1 MKLLIANRGE
11 IATRIVKSC
20 NKLDIIPC
28 GVYSEGDKN
37 SVYIKSLKEALNIGG
52 FTATDSYLK
61 MDKIV
66 NAAKK
71 LGCIMIHPGYGF
83 LAENLEFSELC
94 KKEGLIFVGPSPEVL
109 KVSGDKL
116 RAKHTASRV
125 APVLEGKE
133 VSTEDQALKVAYDIG
148 YPVILK
154 AARGGGGRGLR
165 IAKSPDDI
173 SRVIDISR
181 NESMISF
188 GSDRLFI
195 EKYIEQPRHIEVQI
209 LGDNSTIIQLGE
221 RECSVQ
227 RRHQKL
233 IEETPSPA
241 LTHEMRK
248 RITDTAI
255 AIMKE
260 MKYDSA
266 GTVEFLFKNEHFY
279 FMEVN
284 SRIQVEHPVTEEVTG
299 IDLVEQ
305 QINIASG
312 TGLTIKQK
320 DVKPRGHAIECRIN
334 AEHPLSFI
342 PFAGTIKSFSPPFNT
357 KHVRIDTALSTDST
371 IPPFYDSLIAKLI
384 CFGDSRYDAIERMK
398 QSLSMFRISG
408 IPTTIPFH
416 LSALN
421 DTRFIEGIYD
431 TSFVDKLRPYSV
443 VDGEVASAI
452 LCQLPRKIKFLI
464 NEESSNENVWMKSR
478 FSESNFDHYFSN
490 SRWGYNI

>member
-28 GVYSEGDKN
+28 GVYSEADKN
-37 SVYIKSLKEALNIGG
+37 SVYIKSLKETLNIGG
-52 FTATDSYLK
+52 FSATDSYLR

-71 LGCIMIHPGYGF
+71 LGCSMIHPGYGF
-83 LAENLEFSELC
+83 LAENLQFSELC
-94 KKEGLIFVGPSPEVL
+94 KKEGLVFVGPSAEVL
-109 KVSGDKL
+109 KISGDKL
-116 RAKHTASRV
+116 RAKDLASRV

-133 VSTEDQALKVAYDIG
+133 VSKEDEALKVAGEIG

-165 IAKSPDDI
+165 IAKSADDI
-173 SRVIDISR
+173 SKFINASR
-181 NESMISF
+181 SESMISF

-195 EKYIEQPRHIEVQI
+195 EKYLQHPKHIEVQI

-233 IEETPSPA
+233 IEETPSQI
-241 LTHEMRK
+241 LTEDMRK

-260 MKYDSA
+260 MNYDSA

-299 IDLVEQ
+299 VDLVEQ
-305 QINIASG
+305 QINVASG
-312 TGLTIKQK
+312 AGLTIKQE

-342 PFAGTIKSFSPPFNT
+342 PFAGTIKSFIPPVESEN
-357 KHVRIDTALSTDST
+357 VRIDTALSAGST
-371 IPPFYDSLIAKLI
+371 VPPFYDSLIAKLI
-384 CFGDSRYDAIERMK
+384 CFADTRFDAIERMK
-398 QSLSMFRISG
+398 QYLSMFRISG

-421 DTRFIEGIYD
+421 DTRFIEGSYD
-431 TSFVDKLRPYSV
+431 TSFVDDLKPYSAI
-443 VDGEVASAI
+443 DGEVASAI

-464 NEESSNENVWMKSR
+464 NEGSLNENAWMKSR
-478 FSESNFDHYFSN
+478 FNDSNFDRYFSI
-490 SRWGYNI
+490 SRWDL

>member
-37 SVYIKSLKEALNIGG
+37 SVYIKSLKETLNIGG
-52 FTATDSYLK
+52 FSATDSYLR

-71 LGCIMIHPGYGF
+71 LGCSMIHPGYGF
-83 LAENLEFSELC
+83 LAENLQFCELC
-94 KKEGLIFVGPSPEVL
+94 KKEGLVFVGPSAEVL
-109 KVSGDKL
+109 KISGDKL
-116 RAKHTASRV
+116 RAKDLASRV

-133 VSTEDQALKVAYDIG
+133 VSKEDEALKVAGEIG

-165 IAKSPDDI
+165 IAKSADDI
-173 SRVIDISR
+173 SKFINASR

-195 EKYIEQPRHIEVQI
+195 EKYLQHPKHIEVQI

-233 IEETPSPA
+233 IEETPSQI
-241 LTHEMRK
+241 LTEEMRK

-260 MKYDSA
+260 MNYDSA

-299 IDLVEQ
+299 VDLVEQ
-305 QINIASG
+305 QINVASG
-312 TGLTIKQK
+312 AGLTIKQE

-342 PFAGTIKSFSPPFNT
+342 PFAGTIKSFIPPVESEN
-357 KHVRIDTALSTDST
+357 VRIDTALSAGST
-371 IPPFYDSLIAKLI
+371 VPPFYDSLIAKLI
-384 CFGDSRYDAIERMK
+384 CFADTRFDAIERMK

-421 DTRFIEGIYD
+421 DTRFIEGSYD
-431 TSFVDKLRPYSV
+431 TSFVDDLKPYSAI
-443 VDGEVASAI
+443 DGEVASAI

-464 NEESSNENVWMKSR
+464 NEENLNENAWMKSR
-478 FSESNFDHYFSN
+478 FNDSNFDRYFSI
-490 SRWGYNI
+490 SRWDL

>member
-28 GVYSEGDKN
+28 GVYSEADKN
-37 SVYIKSLKEALNIGG
+37 SVYIKSLKETLNIGG
-52 FTATDSYLK
+52 FSATDSYLR

-71 LGCIMIHPGYGF
+71 LGCSMIHPGYGF
-83 LAENLEFSELC
+83 LAENLQFCELC
-94 KKEGLIFVGPSPEVL
+94 KKEGLVFVGPSAEVL
-109 KVSGDKL
+109 KISGDKL
-116 RAKHTASRV
+116 RAKDLASRV

-133 VSTEDQALKVAYDIG
+133 VSKEDEALKVAGEIG

-165 IAKSPDDI
+165 IAKSADDI
-173 SRVIDISR
+173 SKFINASR

-195 EKYIEQPRHIEVQI
+195 EKYLQHPKHIEVQI

-233 IEETPSPA
+233 IEETPSQI
-241 LTHEMRK
+241 LTEEMRK

-260 MKYDSA
+260 MNYDSA

-299 IDLVEQ
+299 VDLVEQ
-305 QINIASG
+305 QINVASG
-312 TGLTIKQK
+312 AGLTIKQE

-342 PFAGTIKSFSPPFNT
+342 PFAGTIKSFIPPVESEN
-357 KHVRIDTALSTDST
+357 VRIDTALWAGSTV
-371 IPPFYDSLIAKLI
+371 PPFYDSLIAKLI
-384 CFGDSRYDAIERMK
+384 CFADTRFDAIERMK

-421 DTRFIEGIYD
+421 DTRFIEGSYD
-431 TSFVDKLRPYSV
+431 TSFVDDLKPYSAI
-443 VDGEVASAI
+443 DGEVASAI

-464 NEESSNENVWMKSR
+464 NEENLNENAWMKSR
-478 FSESNFDHYFSN
+478 FNDSNFDRYFSI
-490 SRWGYNI
+490 SRWDL

>member
-28 GVYSEGDKN
+28 GVYSEADKN
-37 SVYIKSLKEALNIGG
+37 SVYIKSLKETLNIGG
-52 FTATDSYLK
+52 FSATDSYLR

-71 LGCIMIHPGYGF
+71 LGCSMIHPGYGF
-83 LAENLEFSELC
+83 LAENLQFSELC
-94 KKEGLIFVGPSPEVL
+94 KKEGLVFVGPSAEVL
-109 KVSGDKL
+109 KISGDKL
-116 RAKHTASRV
+116 RAKDLASRV
-125 APVLEGKE
+125 APVLQGKE
-133 VSTEDQALKVAYDIG
+133 VSKEDEALKVAGEIG

-165 IAKSPDDI
+165 VAKSADDI
-173 SRVIDISR
+173 SKFIDVSR

-195 EKYIEQPRHIEVQI
+195 EKYLQHPKHIEVQI

-233 IEETPSPA
+233 IEETPSQI
-241 LTHEMRK
+241 LTKEMRK

-260 MKYDSA
+260 MNYDSA

-299 IDLVEQ
+299 VDLVEQ
-305 QINIASG
+305 QINVASG
-312 TGLTIKQK
+312 AGLTIKQE

-342 PFAGTIKSFSPPFNT
+342 PYAGTIKSFIPPVESEN
-357 KHVRIDTALSTDST
+357 VRIDTALSVGST
-371 IPPFYDSLIAKLI
+371 VPPFYDSLIAKLI
-384 CFGDSRYDAIERMK
+384 CFADTRFDAIERMK

-421 DTRFIEGIYD
+421 DTRFIEGSYD
-431 TSFVDKLRPYSV
+431 TSFVDDLKPYSAI
-443 VDGEVASAI
+443 DGEVASAI

-464 NEESSNENVWMKSR
+464 NEGSLNENAWMKSR
-478 FSESNFDHYFSN
+478 FNDSNFDRYFSI
-490 SRWGYNI
+490 SRWDL

>member
-28 GVYSEGDKN
+28 GVYSEADKN
-37 SVYIKSLKEALNIGG
+37 SVYIKSLKETLNIGG
-52 FTATDSYLK
+52 FSATDSYLR

-71 LGCIMIHPGYGF
+71 LGCSMIHPGYGF
-83 LAENLEFSELC
+83 LAENLQFCELC
-94 KKEGLIFVGPSPEVL
+94 KKEGLVFVGPSAEVL
-109 KVSGDKL
+109 KISGDKL
-116 RAKHTASRV
+116 RAKDLASRV

-133 VSTEDQALKVAYDIG
+133 VSKEDEALKVAGEIG

-165 IAKSPDDI
+165 IAKSADDI
-173 SRVIDISR
+173 SKFINASR

-195 EKYIEQPRHIEVQI
+195 EKYLQHPKHIEVQI

-233 IEETPSPA
+233 IEETPSQI
-241 LTHEMRK
+241 LTEEMRK

-260 MKYDSA
+260 MNYDSA

-299 IDLVEQ
+299 VDLVEQ
-305 QINIASG
+305 QINVASG
-312 TGLTIKQK
+312 AGLTINQE

-342 PFAGTIKSFSPPFNT
+342 PFAGTIKSFIPPVESEN
-357 KHVRIDTALSTDST
+357 VRIDTALSAGST
-371 IPPFYDSLIAKLI
+371 VPPFYDSLIAKLI
-384 CFGDSRYDAIERMK
+384 CFADTRFDAIERMK

-421 DTRFIEGIYD
+421 DTRFIEGSYD
-431 TSFVDKLRPYSV
+431 TSFVDDLKPYSAI
-443 VDGEVASAI
+443 DGEVASAI

-464 NEESSNENVWMKSR
+464 NEENLNENAWMKSR
-478 FSESNFDHYFSN
+478 FNDSNFDRYFSI
-490 SRWGYNI
+490 SRWDL

>member
-28 GVYSEGDKN
+28 GVYSEADKN
-37 SVYIKSLKEALNIGG
+37 SVYIKSLKETLNIGG
-52 FTATDSYLK
+52 FSAIDSYLR

-71 LGCIMIHPGYGF
+71 LGCSMIHPGYGF
-83 LAENLEFSELC
+83 LAENLQFCELC
-94 KKEGLIFVGPSPEVL
+94 KKEGLVFVGPSAEVL
-109 KVSGDKL
+109 KISGDKL
-116 RAKHTASRV
+116 RAKDLASRV

-133 VSTEDQALKVAYDIG
+133 VSKEDEALKVAGEIG

-165 IAKSPDDI
+165 IAKSADDI
-173 SRVIDISR
+173 SKFINASR

-195 EKYIEQPRHIEVQI
+195 EKYLQHPKHIEVQI

-233 IEETPSPA
+233 IEETPSQI
-241 LTHEMRK
+241 LTEEMRK

-260 MKYDSA
+260 MNYDSA

-299 IDLVEQ
+299 VDLVEQ
-305 QINIASG
+305 QINVASG
-312 TGLTIKQK
+312 AGLTIKQE

-342 PFAGTIKSFSPPFNT
+342 PFAGTIKSFIPPVESEN
-357 KHVRIDTALSTDST
+357 VRIDTALSAGST
-371 IPPFYDSLIAKLI
+371 VPPFYDSLIAKLI
-384 CFGDSRYDAIERMK
+384 CFADTRFDAIERMK

-421 DTRFIEGIYD
+421 DTRFIEGSYD
-431 TSFVDKLRPYSV
+431 TSFVDDLKPYSAI
-443 VDGEVASAI
+443 DGEVASAI

-464 NEESSNENVWMKSR
+464 NEENLNENAWMKSR
-478 FSESNFDHYFSN
+478 FNDSNFDRYFSI
-490 SRWGYNI
+490 SRWDL

>member
-28 GVYSEGDKN
+28 GVYSEADKN
-37 SVYIKSLKEALNIGG
+37 SVYIKSLKETLNIGG
-52 FTATDSYLK
+52 FSATDSYLR

-71 LGCIMIHPGYGF
+71 LGCSMIHPGYGF
-83 LAENLEFSELC
+83 LAENLQFSELC
-94 KKEGLIFVGPSPEVL
+94 KKEGLVFVGPSAEVL
-109 KVSGDKL
+109 KISGDKL
-116 RAKHTASRV
+116 RAKDLASRV

-133 VSTEDQALKVAYDIG
+133 VSKEDEALKVAGEIG

-165 IAKSPDDI
+165 IAKSADDI
-173 SRVIDISR
+173 SKFIDVSR

-195 EKYIEQPRHIEVQI
+195 EKYLQHPKHIEVQI

-233 IEETPSPA
+233 IEETPSQI
-241 LTHEMRK
+241 LTEEMRK

-260 MKYDSA
+260 MNYDSA

-299 IDLVEQ
+299 VDLVEQ
-305 QINIASG
+305 QINVASG
-312 TGLTIKQK
+312 AGLTIKQE

-342 PFAGTIKSFSPPFNT
+342 PFAGTIKSFIPPVESEN
-357 KHVRIDTALSTDST
+357 VRIDTALSAGST
-371 IPPFYDSLIAKLI
+371 VPPFYDSLIAKLI
-384 CFGDSRYDAIERMK
+384 CFADTRFDAIERMK

-421 DTRFIEGIYD
+421 DTRFIEGSYD
-431 TSFVDKLRPYSV
+431 TSFVDDLKPYSAI
-443 VDGEVASAI
+443 DGEVASAI
-452 LCQLPRKIKFLI
+452 LCQMPRKIKFLI
-464 NEESSNENVWMKSR
+464 NEGSLNENAWMKSR
-478 FSESNFDHYFSN
+478 FNDSNFDRYFSI
-490 SRWGYNI
+490 SRWDL

>member
-28 GVYSEGDKN
+28 GVYSEADKN
-37 SVYIKSLKEALNIGG
+37 SVYIKSLKETLNIGG
-52 FTATDSYLK
+52 FSATDSYLR

-71 LGCIMIHPGYGF
+71 LGCSMIHPGYGF
-83 LAENLEFSELC
+83 LAENLQFCELC
-94 KKEGLIFVGPSPEVL
+94 KKEGLVFVGPSAEVL
-109 KVSGDKL
+109 KISGDKL
-116 RAKHTASRV
+116 RAKDLASRV

-133 VSTEDQALKVAYDIG
+133 VSKEDEALKVAGEIG

-165 IAKSPDDI
+165 IAKSADDI
-173 SRVIDISR
+173 SKFINASR

-195 EKYIEQPRHIEVQI
+195 EKYLQHPKHIEVQI

-233 IEETPSPA
+233 IEETPSQI
-241 LTHEMRK
+241 LTEEMRK

-260 MKYDSA
+260 MNYDSA

-299 IDLVEQ
+299 VDLVEQ
-305 QINIASG
+305 QINVASG
-312 TGLTIKQK
+312 AGLTIKQE

-342 PFAGTIKSFSPPFNT
+342 PFAGTIKSFIPPVESEN
-357 KHVRIDTALSTDST
+357 VRIDTALSAGST
-371 IPPFYDSLIAKLI
+371 VPPFYDSLIAKLI
-384 CFGDSRYDAIERMK
+384 CFADTRFDAIERMK

-421 DTRFIEGIYD
+421 DTRFIEGSYD
-431 TSFVDKLRPYSV
+431 TSFVDDLKPYSAI
-443 VDGEVASAI
+443 DGEVASAI

-464 NEESSNENVWMKSR
+464 NEENLNENAWMKSR
-478 FSESNFDHYFSN
+478 FNDSNFDRYFSI
-490 SRWGYNI
+490 SRWDL

>member
-28 GVYSEGDKN
+28 GVYSEADKN
-37 SVYIKSLKEALNIGG
+37 SVYIKSLKETLNIGG
-52 FTATDSYLK
+52 FSAIDSYLR

-71 LGCIMIHPGYGF
+71 LGCSMIHPGYGF
-83 LAENLEFSELC
+83 LAENLQFCELC
-94 KKEGLIFVGPSPEVL
+94 KKEGLVFVGPSAEVL
-109 KVSGDKL
+109 KISGDKL
-116 RAKHTASRV
+116 RAKDLASRV

-133 VSTEDQALKVAYDIG
+133 VSKEDEALKVAGEIG

-165 IAKSPDDI
+165 IAKSADDI
-173 SRVIDISR
+173 SKFINASR

-195 EKYIEQPRHIEVQI
+195 EKYLQHPKHIEVQI

-233 IEETPSPA
+233 IEETPSQI
-241 LTHEMRK
+241 LTEEMRK

-260 MKYDSA
+260 MNYDSA

-299 IDLVEQ
+299 VDLVEQ
-305 QINIASG
+305 QINVASG
-312 TGLTIKQK
+312 AGLTIKQE

-342 PFAGTIKSFSPPFNT
+342 PFAGTIKSFIPPVESEN
-357 KHVRIDTALSTDST
+357 VRIDTALSAGST
-371 IPPFYDSLIAKLI
+371 VPPFYDSLIAKLI
-384 CFGDSRYDAIERMK
+384 CFADTRFDAIERMK

-421 DTRFIEGIYD
+421 DTRFIEGSYD
-431 TSFVDKLRPYSV
+431 TSFVDDLKPYSAI
-443 VDGEVASAI
+443 DGEVASAI

-464 NEESSNENVWMKSR
+464 NEGSLNENAWMKSR
-478 FSESNFDHYFSN
+478 FNDSNFDRYFSI
-490 SRWGYNI
+490 SRWDL

>member
-28 GVYSEGDKN
+28 GVYSEADKN
-37 SVYIKSLKEALNIGG
+37 SVYLKSLKETLNIGG
-52 FTATDSYLK
+52 FSATDSYLR

-71 LGCIMIHPGYGF
+71 LGCSMIHPGYGF
-83 LAENLEFSELC
+83 LAENLQFSELC
-94 KKEGLIFVGPSPEVL
+94 KKEGLVFVGPSAEVL
-109 KVSGDKL
+109 KISGDKL
-116 RAKHTASRV
+116 RAKDLASRV

-133 VSTEDQALKVAYDIG
+133 VSKEDEALKVAGEIG

-165 IAKSPDDI
+165 IAKSADDI
-173 SRVIDISR
+173 SKFIDVSR

-195 EKYIEQPRHIEVQI
+195 EKYLQHPKHIEVQI

-233 IEETPSPA
+233 IEETPSQI
-241 LTHEMRK
+241 LTEEMRK

-260 MKYDSA
+260 MNYDSA

-299 IDLVEQ
+299 VDLVEQ
-305 QINIASG
+305 QINVASG
-312 TGLTIKQK
+312 AGLTIKQE

-342 PFAGTIKSFSPPFNT
+342 PFAGTIKSFIPPVESEN
-357 KHVRIDTALSTDST
+357 VRIDTALSAGST
-371 IPPFYDSLIAKLI
+371 VPPFYDSLIAKLI
-384 CFGDSRYDAIERMK
+384 CFADTRFDAIERMK

-421 DTRFIEGIYD
+421 DTRFIEGSYD
-431 TSFVDKLRPYSV
+431 TSFVDDLKPYSAI
-443 VDGEVASAI
+443 DGEVASAI

-464 NEESSNENVWMKSR
+464 NEENLNENAWMKSR
-478 FSESNFDHYFSN
+478 FNDSNFDRYFSI
-490 SRWGYNI
+490 SRWDL

>member
-20 NKLDIIPC
+20 IKLDIIPC
-28 GVYSEGDKN
+28 GVYSEADKN
-37 SVYIKSLKEALNIGG
+37 SVYVKSLNDALNIGG
-52 FTATDSYLK
+52 FTATDSYLR

-71 LGCIMIHPGYGF
+71 LGCSMVHPGYGF
-83 LAENLEFSELC
+83 LAENLQFSELC
-94 KKEGLIFVGPSPEVL
+94 AKEGLIFVGPSPEVL

-116 RAKHTASRV
+116 RAKDVASKV

-133 VSTEDQALKVAYDIG
+133 VSKEEEALKVARDIG

-173 SRVIDISR
+173 SKVIDTSR

-188 GSDRLFI
+188 GSDRLFV
-195 EKYIEQPRHIEVQI
+195 EKYLEHPRHIEVQI

-241 LTHEMRK
+241 LTDEMRK

-255 AIMKE
+255 AIVKE
-260 MKYDSA
+260 MKYDSV

-299 IDLVEQ
+299 VDLVEQ
-305 QINIASG
+305 QLNIASG
-312 TGLTIKQK
+312 AGLTIKQE

-342 PFAGTIKSFSPPFNT
+342 PFAGTIRSFTPPLDT
-357 KHVRIDTALSTDST
+357 KDVRIDTALSAGST
-371 IPPFYDSLIAKLI
+371 IPPYYDSLIAKLI
-384 CFGDSRYDAIERMK
+384 CFADTRFDAIEKMK
-398 QSLSMFRISG
+398 QSLSVFRISG

-421 DTRFIEGIYD
+421 DTSFIEGSYD
-431 TSFVDKLRPYSV
+431 TSFVDNLKPYSV
-443 VDGEVASAI
+443 IDGEVASAI
-452 LCQLPRKIKFLI
+452 LCQLPRKIKFVVTEG
-464 NEESSNENVWMKSR
+464 NSNENAWMKSR
-478 FSESNFDHYFSN
+478 FSDSNFDHYFSI
-490 SRWGYNI
+490 SRWDL

>member
-20 NKLDIIPC
+20 IKLDIIPC
-28 GVYSEGDKN
+28 GVYSEADKN
-37 SVYIKSLKEALNIGG
+37 SVYVKSLNDALNIGG
-52 FTATDSYLK
+52 FTATDSYLR

-71 LGCIMIHPGYGF
+71 LGCSMVHPGYGF
-83 LAENLEFSELC
+83 LAENLQFSELC
-94 KKEGLIFVGPSPEVL
+94 AKEGLIFVGPSPEVL

-116 RAKHTASRV
+116 RAKDVASKV

-133 VSTEDQALKVAYDIG
+133 VSKEEEALKVARDIG

-173 SRVIDISR
+173 SKVIDTSR

-188 GSDRLFI
+188 GSDRLFV
-195 EKYIEQPRHIEVQI
+195 EKYLEHPRHIEVQI

-241 LTHEMRK
+241 LTDEMRK

-255 AIMKE
+255 AIVKE

-299 IDLVEQ
+299 VDLVEQ
-305 QINIASG
+305 QLNIASG
-312 TGLTIKQK
+312 AGLTIKQE

-342 PFAGTIKSFSPPFNT
+342 PFAGTIRSFTPPLDT
-357 KHVRIDTALSTDST
+357 KDVRIDTALSTGST
-371 IPPFYDSLIAKLI
+371 VPPYYDSLIAKLI
-384 CFGDSRYDAIERMK
+384 CFGDNRFAAIERMK
-398 QSLSMFRISG
+398 QSLSVFRISG

-421 DTRFIEGIYD
+421 DTSFIEGSYD
-431 TSFVDKLRPYSV
+431 TSFVDNLKPYSV
-443 VDGEVASAI
+443 IDGEVASAI
-452 LCQLPRKIKFLI
+452 LCQLPRKIKFVVTEG
-464 NEESSNENVWMKSR
+464 NSNENAWMKSR
-478 FSESNFDHYFSN
+478 FSDSNFDHYFSI
-490 SRWGYNI
+490 SRWDL

>member
-28 GVYSEGDKN
+28 GVYSEADKN
-37 SVYIKSLKEALNIGG
+37 SVYIKSLKETLNIGG
-52 FTATDSYLK
+52 FSATDSYLR

-71 LGCIMIHPGYGF
+71 LGCSMIHPGYGF
-83 LAENLEFSELC
+83 LAENLQFSELC
-94 KKEGLIFVGPSPEVL
+94 KKEGLVFVGPSAEVL
-109 KVSGDKL
+109 KISGDKL
-116 RAKHTASRV
+116 RAKDLASRV
-125 APVLEGKE
+125 APVLQGKE
-133 VSTEDQALKVAYDIG
+133 VSKEDEALKVAGEIG

-165 IAKSPDDI
+165 VAKSADDI
-173 SRVIDISR
+173 SKFIDVSR

-195 EKYIEQPRHIEVQI
+195 EKYLQHPKHIEVQI

-233 IEETPSPA
+233 IEETPSQI
-241 LTHEMRK
+241 LTKEMRK

-260 MKYDSA
+260 MNYDSA

-299 IDLVEQ
+299 VDLVEQ
-305 QINIASG
+305 QINVASG
-312 TGLTIKQK
+312 AGLTIKQE

-342 PFAGTIKSFSPPFNT
+342 PYAGTIKSFIPPVESEN
-357 KHVRIDTALSTDST
+357 VRIDTALSVGST
-371 IPPFYDSLIAKLI
+371 VPPFYDSLIAKLI
-384 CFGDSRYDAIERMK
+384 CFADTRFDAIERMK

-421 DTRFIEGIYD
+421 DTRFIEGSYD
-431 TSFVDKLRPYSV
+431 TSFVDDLKPYSEI
-443 VDGEVASAI
+443 DGEVASAI

-464 NEESSNENVWMKSR
+464 NEENLNENAWMKSR
-478 FSESNFDHYFSN
+478 FNDSNFDRYFSI
-490 SRWGYNI
+490 SRWDL

>member
-1 MKLLIANRGE
+1 MMLLIANRGE

-20 NKLDIIPC
+20 TKLDIIPC
-28 GVYSEGDKN
+28 GVYSEADKN
-37 SVYIKSLKEALNIGG
+37 SVYVKSLKNALNIGG
-52 FTATDSYLK
+52 FTATDSYLR

-66 NAAKK
+66 NAAEI
-71 LGCIMIHPGYGF
+71 LGCSMVHPGYGF

-94 KKEGLIFVGPSPEVL
+94 KKLGLIFVGPSPEVL

-116 RAKHTASRV
+116 RAKHVAARV

-133 VSTEDQALKVAYDIG
+133 VSKVDDALNVARDIG
-148 YPVILK
+148 YPVIMK

-165 IAKSPDDI
+165 IAKTPNDI
-173 SRVIDISR
+173 SKFLDTSR
-181 NESMISF
+181 SESMNSF

-195 EKYIEQPRHIEVQI
+195 EKYIEHPRHIEVQI
-209 LGDNSTIIQLGE
+209 LGDKSTIIQLGE

-241 LTHEMRK
+241 LTNEMRK

-266 GTVEFLFKNEHFY
+266 GTVEFLFKDEHFY

-284 SRIQVEHPVTEEVTG
+284 SRIQVEHPITEEVTG
-299 IDLVEQ
+299 VDLVEQ
-305 QINIASG
+305 QLNIASG
-312 TGLTIKQK
+312 IGLTIKQE
-320 DVKPRGHAIECRIN
+320 DVKPKGHAIECRIN
-334 AEHPLSFI
+334 AEHPLTFI
-342 PFAGTIKSFSPPFNT
+342 PFAGTIESFIPPFDT
-357 KHVRIDTALSTDST
+357 KHVRIDRALSTGST
-371 IPPFYDSLIAKLI
+371 VPPFYDSLIAKLI
-384 CFGDSRYDAIERMK
+384 CFADSRFGVIERMK
-398 QSLSMFRISG
+398 QSLSQFRISG

-421 DTRFIEGIYD
+421 DTRFLEGSYD
-431 TSFVDKLRPYSV
+431 TSFVDKLKPYTV
-443 VDGEVASAI
+443 TDGEVASAI
-452 LCQLPRKIKFLI
+452 LCQVPRKIKFLA
-464 NEESSNENVWMKSR
+464 NEGNTNDNAWMKSR
-478 FSESNFDHYFSN
+478 FSEANFDHYFSD
-490 SRWGYNI
+490 SRCDS

>member
-28 GVYSEGDKN
+28 GVYSEADKN
-37 SVYIKSLKEALNIGG
+37 SVYIKSLKETLNIGG
-52 FTATDSYLK
+52 FSATDSYLR

-71 LGCIMIHPGYGF
+71 LGCSMIHPGYGF
-83 LAENLEFSELC
+83 LAENLQFSELC
-94 KKEGLIFVGPSPEVL
+94 KKEGLVFVGPSAEVL
-109 KVSGDKL
+109 KISGDKL
-116 RAKHTASRV
+116 RAKDLASRV

-133 VSTEDQALKVAYDIG
+133 VSKEDEALKVAGEIG

-165 IAKSPDDI
+165 IAKSADDI
-173 SRVIDISR
+173 SKFIDVSR

-195 EKYIEQPRHIEVQI
+195 EKYLQHPKHIEVQI

-233 IEETPSPA
+233 IEETPSQI
-241 LTHEMRK
+241 LTEEMRK

-260 MKYDSA
+260 MNYDSA

-299 IDLVEQ
+299 VDLVEQ
-305 QINIASG
+305 QINVASG
-312 TGLTIKQK
+312 AGLTIKQE

-342 PFAGTIKSFSPPFNT
+342 PFAGTIKSFIPPVESEN
-357 KHVRIDTALSTDST
+357 VRIDTALSAGST
-371 IPPFYDSLIAKLI
+371 VPPFYDSLIAKLI
-384 CFGDSRYDAIERMK
+384 CFADTRFDAIERMK

-421 DTRFIEGIYD
+421 DTRFIEGSYD
-431 TSFVDKLRPYSV
+431 TSFVDDLKPYSAI
-443 VDGEVASAI
+443 DGEVASAI

-464 NEESSNENVWMKSR
+464 NEGSLNENAWMKSR
-478 FSESNFDHYFSN
+478 FNDSNFDRYFSI
-490 SRWGYNI
+490 SRWDL

>member
-28 GVYSEGDKN
+28 GVYSEADKN
-37 SVYIKSLKEALNIGG
+37 SVYIKSLKETLNIGG
-52 FTATDSYLK
+52 FSATDSYLR

-71 LGCIMIHPGYGF
+71 LGCSMIHPGYGF
-83 LAENLEFSELC
+83 LAENLQFSELC
-94 KKEGLIFVGPSPEVL
+94 KKEGLVFVGPSAEVL
-109 KVSGDKL
+109 KISGDKL
-116 RAKHTASRV
+116 RAKDLASRV

-133 VSTEDQALKVAYDIG
+133 VSKEDEALKVAGEIG

-165 IAKSPDDI
+165 IAKSADDI
-173 SRVIDISR
+173 SKFIDVSR

-195 EKYIEQPRHIEVQI
+195 EKYIQHPKHIEVQI

-233 IEETPSPA
+233 IEETPSQI
-241 LTHEMRK
+241 LTEEMRK

-260 MKYDSA
+260 MNYDSA

-299 IDLVEQ
+299 VDLVEQ
-305 QINIASG
+305 QINVASG
-312 TGLTIKQK
+312 AGLTIKQE

-342 PFAGTIKSFSPPFNT
+342 PFAGTIKSFIPPVESEN
-357 KHVRIDTALSTDST
+357 VRIDTALSAGST
-371 IPPFYDSLIAKLI
+371 VPPFYDSLIAKLI
-384 CFGDSRYDAIERMK
+384 CFADTRFDAIERMK

-421 DTRFIEGIYD
+421 DTRFIEGSYD
-431 TSFVDKLRPYSV
+431 TSFVDDLKPYSAI
-443 VDGEVASAI
+443 DGEVASAI
-452 LCQLPRKIKFLI
+452 LCQMPRKIKFLI
-464 NEESSNENVWMKSR
+464 NEGSLNENAWMKSR
-478 FSESNFDHYFSN
+478 FNDSNFDRYFSI
-490 SRWGYNI
+490 SRWDL

>member
-28 GVYSEGDKN
+28 GVYSEADKN
-37 SVYIKSLKEALNIGG
+37 SIYIKSLKETLNIGG
-52 FTATDSYLK
+52 FSATDSYLR

-71 LGCIMIHPGYGF
+71 LGCSMIHPGYGF
-83 LAENLEFSELC
+83 LAENLQFCELC
-94 KKEGLIFVGPSPEVL
+94 KKEGLVFVGPSAEVL
-109 KVSGDKL
+109 KISGDKL
-116 RAKHTASRV
+116 RAKDLASRV

-133 VSTEDQALKVAYDIG
+133 VSKEDEALKVAGEIG

-165 IAKSPDDI
+165 IAKSADDI
-173 SRVIDISR
+173 SKFINASR

-195 EKYIEQPRHIEVQI
+195 EKYLQHPKHIEVQI

-233 IEETPSPA
+233 IEETPSQI
-241 LTHEMRK
+241 LTEEMRK

-260 MKYDSA
+260 MNYDNA

-299 IDLVEQ
+299 VDLVEQ
-305 QINIASG
+305 QINVASG
-312 TGLTIKQK
+312 AGLTIKQE

-342 PFAGTIKSFSPPFNT
+342 PFAGTIKSFIPPVESEN
-357 KHVRIDTALSTDST
+357 VRIDTALSAGST
-371 IPPFYDSLIAKLI
+371 VPPFYDSLIAKLI
-384 CFGDSRYDAIERMK
+384 CFADTRFDAIERMK

-421 DTRFIEGIYD
+421 DTRFIEGSYD
-431 TSFVDKLRPYSV
+431 TSFVDDLKPYSAI
-443 VDGEVASAI
+443 DGEVASAI

-464 NEESSNENVWMKSR
+464 NEENLNENAWMKSR
-478 FSESNFDHYFSN
+478 FNDSNFDRYFSI
-490 SRWGYNI
+490 SRWDL

>member
-20 NKLDIIPC
+20 IKLDIIPC
-28 GVYSEGDKN
+28 GVYSEADKN
-37 SVYIKSLKEALNIGG
+37 SVYVKSLHDALNIGG
-52 FTATDSYLK
+52 FTATDSYLR

-71 LGCIMIHPGYGF
+71 LGCSMVHPGYGF
-83 LAENLEFSELC
+83 LAENLQFSELC
-94 KKEGLIFVGPSPEVL
+94 AKEGLIFVGPSPEVL

-116 RAKHTASRV
+116 RAKDVASKV

-133 VSTEDQALKVAYDIG
+133 VSKEEEALKVARDIG

-173 SRVIDISR
+173 SKVIDTSR

-188 GSDRLFI
+188 GSDRIFV
-195 EKYIEQPRHIEVQI
+195 EKYLEYPRHIEVQI

-241 LTHEMRK
+241 LTDEMRK

-255 AIMKE
+255 AIVKE

-299 IDLVEQ
+299 VDLVEQ
-305 QINIASG
+305 QLNIASG
-312 TGLTIKQK
+312 AGLTIKQEE
-320 DVKPRGHAIECRIN
+320 VKPRGHAIECRIN

-342 PFAGTIKSFSPPFNT
+342 PFAGTIRSFTPPLDT
-357 KHVRIDTALSTDST
+357 KDVRIDTALSAGST
-371 IPPFYDSLIAKLI
+371 IPPYYDSLIAKLI
-384 CFGDSRYDAIERMK
+384 CFADTRIDAIEKMK
-398 QSLSMFRISG
+398 QSLSTFRISG

-421 DTRFIEGIYD
+421 DTRFIEGSYD
-431 TSFVDKLRPYSV
+431 TSFVDNLKPYSV
-443 VDGEVASAI
+443 IDGEVASAI
-452 LCQLPRKIKFLI
+452 LCQLPRKIKFVVTEG
-464 NEESSNENVWMKSR
+464 NSNENAWMKSR
-478 FSESNFDHYFSN
+478 FSDSNFDHYFSI
-490 SRWGYNI
+490 SRWDL

>member
-28 GVYSEGDKN
+28 GVYSEADKN
-37 SVYIKSLKEALNIGG
+37 SVYIKSLKETLNIGG
-52 FTATDSYLK
+52 FSATDSYLR

-71 LGCIMIHPGYGF
+71 LGCSMIHPGYGF
-83 LAENLEFSELC
+83 LAENLQFCELC
-94 KKEGLIFVGPSPEVL
+94 KKEGLVFVGPSAEVL
-109 KVSGDKL
+109 KISGDKL
-116 RAKHTASRV
+116 RAKDLASRV

-133 VSTEDQALKVAYDIG
+133 VSKEDEALKVAGEIG

-165 IAKSPDDI
+165 IAKSADDI
-173 SRVIDISR
+173 SKFINASR

-195 EKYIEQPRHIEVQI
+195 EKYLQHPKHIEVQI

-233 IEETPSPA
+233 IEETPSQI
-241 LTHEMRK
+241 LTEEMRK

-255 AIMKE
+255 TIMKE
-260 MKYDSA
+260 MNYDSA

-299 IDLVEQ
+299 VDLVEQ
-305 QINIASG
+305 QINVASG
-312 TGLTIKQK
+312 AGLTIKQE

-342 PFAGTIKSFSPPFNT
+342 PFAGTIKSFIPPVESEN
-357 KHVRIDTALSTDST
+357 VRIDTALSAGST
-371 IPPFYDSLIAKLI
+371 VPPFYDSLIAKLI
-384 CFGDSRYDAIERMK
+384 CFADTRFDAIERMK

-421 DTRFIEGIYD
+421 DTRFIEGSYD
-431 TSFVDKLRPYSV
+431 TSFVDDLKPYSAI
-443 VDGEVASAI
+443 DGEVASAI

-464 NEESSNENVWMKSR
+464 NEENLNENAWMKSR
-478 FSESNFDHYFSN
+478 FNDSNFDRYFSI
-490 SRWGYNI
+490 SRWDL

>member
-28 GVYSEGDKN
+28 GVYSEADKN
-37 SVYIKSLKEALNIGG
+37 SVYIKSLKETLNIGG
-52 FTATDSYLK
+52 FSATDSYLR

-71 LGCIMIHPGYGF
+71 LGCSMIHPGYGF
-83 LAENLEFSELC
+83 LAENLQFCELC
-94 KKEGLIFVGPSPEVL
+94 KKEGLVFVGPSAEVL
-109 KVSGDKL
+109 KISGDKL
-116 RAKHTASRV
+116 RAKDLASRV

-133 VSTEDQALKVAYDIG
+133 VSKEDEALKVAGEIG

-165 IAKSPDDI
+165 IAKSADDI
-173 SRVIDISR
+173 SKFINASR

-195 EKYIEQPRHIEVQI
+195 EKYLQHPKHIEVQI

-233 IEETPSPA
+233 IEETPSQI
-241 LTHEMRK
+241 LTEEMRK

-260 MKYDSA
+260 MNYDSA

-299 IDLVEQ
+299 VDLVEQ
-305 QINIASG
+305 QINVASG
-312 TGLTIKQK
+312 PGLTIKQE

-342 PFAGTIKSFSPPFNT
+342 PFAGTIKSFIPPVESEN
-357 KHVRIDTALSTDST
+357 VRIDTALSAGST
-371 IPPFYDSLIAKLI
+371 VPPFYDSLIAKLI
-384 CFGDSRYDAIERMK
+384 CFADTRFDAIERMK

-421 DTRFIEGIYD
+421 DTRFIEGSYD
-431 TSFVDKLRPYSV
+431 TSFVDDLKPYSAI
-443 VDGEVASAI
+443 DGEVASAI

-464 NEESSNENVWMKSR
+464 NEENLNENAWMKSR
-478 FSESNFDHYFSN
+478 FNDSNFDRYFSI
-490 SRWGYNI
+490 SRWDL

>member
-20 NKLDIIPC
+20 IKLDIIPC
-28 GVYSEGDKN
+28 GVYSEADKN
-37 SVYIKSLKEALNIGG
+37 SVYVKSLNDALNIGG
-52 FTATDSYLK
+52 FTATDSYLR

-66 NAAKK
+66 NAAKR
-71 LGCIMIHPGYGF
+71 LGCSMVHPGYGF
-83 LAENLEFSELC
+83 LAENLQFSELC
-94 KKEGLIFVGPSPEVL
+94 AKEGLIFVGPSPEVL

-116 RAKHTASRV
+116 RAKDVASKV

-133 VSTEDQALKVAYDIG
+133 VSKEDEALKVARDIG

-165 IAKSPDDI
+165 IAKSADDI
-173 SRVIDISR
+173 SKVIDTSR

-195 EKYIEQPRHIEVQI
+195 EKYLEHPRHIEVQI

-241 LTHEMRK
+241 LTDEMRK
-248 RITDTAI
+248 SITDTAI
-255 AIMKE
+255 AIVKE
-260 MKYDSA
+260 MKYNSA

-299 IDLVEQ
+299 VDLVEQ
-305 QINIASG
+305 QLNIASG
-312 TGLTIKQK
+312 AGLTIKQE

-334 AEHPLSFI
+334 AEHPFSFI
-342 PFAGTIKSFSPPFNT
+342 PFAGTIRSFTPPLDTND
-357 KHVRIDTALSTDST
+357 VRIDTALSAGST
-371 IPPFYDSLIAKLI
+371 IPPYYDSLIAKLI
-384 CFGDSRYDAIERMK
+384 CFADTRFDAIEKMK
-398 QSLSMFRISG
+398 KSLSTFRISG

-421 DTRFIEGIYD
+421 DTRFIEGSYD
-431 TSFVDKLRPYSV
+431 TSFVDNLKPYSV
-443 VDGEVASAI
+443 IDGEVASAI
-452 LCQLPRKIKFLI
+452 LCQLPRKIKFVVTEG
-464 NEESSNENVWMKSR
+464 NSNENAWMKSR
-478 FSESNFDHYFSN
+478 FSDSNFDHYFSI
-490 SRWGYNI
+490 SRWDL

>member
-28 GVYSEGDKN
+28 GVYSEADKN
-37 SVYIKSLKEALNIGG
+37 SVYIKSLKETLNIGG
-52 FTATDSYLK
+52 FSATDSYLR

-71 LGCIMIHPGYGF
+71 LGCSMIHPGYGF
-83 LAENLEFSELC
+83 LAENLQFSELC
-94 KKEGLIFVGPSPEVL
+94 KKEGLVFVGPSAEVL
-109 KVSGDKL
+109 KISGDKL
-116 RAKHTASRV
+116 RAKDLASRV
-125 APVLEGKE
+125 APVLQGKE
-133 VSTEDQALKVAYDIG
+133 VSKEDEALKVAGEIG

-165 IAKSPDDI
+165 VAKSADDI
-173 SRVIDISR
+173 SKFIDVSR

-195 EKYIEQPRHIEVQI
+195 EKYLQHPKHIEVQI

-233 IEETPSPA
+233 IEETPSQI
-241 LTHEMRK
+241 LTKEMRK

-260 MKYDSA
+260 MNYDSA

-299 IDLVEQ
+299 VDLVEQ
-305 QINIASG
+305 QINVASG
-312 TGLTIKQK
+312 AGLTIKQE

-342 PFAGTIKSFSPPFNT
+342 PYAGTIKSFIPPVESEN
-357 KHVRIDTALSTDST
+357 VRIDTALSAGST
-371 IPPFYDSLIAKLI
+371 VPPFYDSLIAKLI
-384 CFGDSRYDAIERMK
+384 CFADTRFDAIERMK

-421 DTRFIEGIYD
+421 DTRFIEGSYD
-431 TSFVDKLRPYSV
+431 TSFVDDLKPYSAI
-443 VDGEVASAI
+443 DGEVASAI

-464 NEESSNENVWMKSR
+464 NEGSLNENAWMKSR
-478 FSESNFDHYFSN
+478 FNDSNFDRYFSI
-490 SRWGYNI
+490 SRWDL

>member
-20 NKLDIIPC
+20 IKLDIIPC
-28 GVYSEGDKN
+28 GVYSEADKN
-37 SVYIKSLKEALNIGG
+37 SVYVKSLNDALNIGG
-52 FTATDSYLK
+52 FTATDSYLR

-71 LGCIMIHPGYGF
+71 LGCSMVHPGYGF
-83 LAENLEFSELC
+83 LAENLQFSELC
-94 KKEGLIFVGPSPEVL
+94 AKEGLIFVGPSPEVL

-116 RAKHTASRV
+116 RAKDVASKV
-125 APVLEGKE
+125 APVLEGIE
-133 VSTEDQALKVAYDIG
+133 VSKEEEALKVARDIG

-173 SRVIDISR
+173 SKVIDTSR

-188 GSDRLFI
+188 GSDRLFV
-195 EKYIEQPRHIEVQI
+195 EKYLEHPRHIEVQI

-241 LTHEMRK
+241 LTDEMRK
-248 RITDTAI
+248 SITDTAI
-255 AIMKE
+255 AIVKE
-260 MKYDSA
+260 MKYNSA

-299 IDLVEQ
+299 VDLVEQ
-305 QINIASG
+305 QLNIATG
-312 TGLTIKQK
+312 AGLTIKQE

-342 PFAGTIKSFSPPFNT
+342 PFAGTIRSFTPPLDT
-357 KHVRIDTALSTDST
+357 KDVRIDTALSEGST

-384 CFGDSRYDAIERMK
+384 CFADTRIDAIEKMK
-398 QSLSMFRISG
+398 QSLSTFRISG

-421 DTRFIEGIYD
+421 DTRFIEGSYD
-431 TSFVDKLRPYSV
+431 TSFVDNLKPYSV
-443 VDGEVASAI
+443 IDGEVASAI
-452 LCQLPRKIKFLI
+452 LCQLPRKIKFVVTEG
-464 NEESSNENVWMKSR
+464 NSNENAWMKSR
-478 FSESNFDHYFSN
+478 FSDSNFDHYFSI
-490 SRWGYNI
+490 SRWDL

>member
-28 GVYSEGDKN
+28 GVYSEADKN
-37 SVYIKSLKEALNIGG
+37 SVYIKSLKETLNIGG
-52 FTATDSYLK
+52 FSATDSYLR

-71 LGCIMIHPGYGF
+71 LGCSMIHPGYGF
-83 LAENLEFSELC
+83 LAENLQFSELC
-94 KKEGLIFVGPSPEVL
+94 KKEGLVFVGPSAEVL
-109 KVSGDKL
+109 KISGDKL
-116 RAKHTASRV
+116 RAKDLASRV
-125 APVLEGKE
+125 APILEGKE
-133 VSTEDQALKVAYDIG
+133 VSKEDEALKVAGDIG

-173 SRVIDISR
+173 SKFIDASR

-188 GSDRLFI
+188 GSDRIFI
-195 EKYIEQPRHIEVQI
+195 EKYLQHPKHIEVQI
-209 LGDNSTIIQLGE
+209 LGDHSTIIQLGE

-233 IEETPSPA
+233 IEETPSQI
-241 LTHEMRK
+241 LTEEMRK

-260 MKYDSA
+260 MNYDSA
-266 GTVEFLFKNEHFY
+266 GTVEFLFKNEHYY

-305 QINIASG
+305 QINVASG
-312 TGLTIKQK
+312 AGLTIKQE

-342 PFAGTIKSFSPPFNT
+342 PFAGTINSFIPPVESEN
-357 KHVRIDTALSTDST
+357 VRIDTALSAGSNV
-371 IPPFYDSLIAKLI
+371 PPFYDSLIAKLI
-384 CFGDSRYDAIERMK
+384 CFADTRFDAIERMK

-421 DTRFIEGIYD
+421 DTRFIEGSYD
-431 TSFVDKLRPYSV
+431 TSFVDDLKPYSAI
-443 VDGEVASAI
+443 DGEVASAI

-464 NEESSNENVWMKSR
+464 NEGSLNENAWMKSR
-478 FSESNFDHYFSN
+478 FNDSNFDRYFSI
-490 SRWGYNI
+490 SRWDL

>member
-28 GVYSEGDKN
+28 GVYSEADKN
-37 SVYIKSLKEALNIGG
+37 SVYIKSLKETLNIGG
-52 FTATDSYLK
+52 FSATDSYLR

-71 LGCIMIHPGYGF
+71 LGCSMIHPGYGF
-83 LAENLEFSELC
+83 LAENLQFSELC
-94 KKEGLIFVGPSPEVL
+94 KKEGLVFVGPSAEVL
-109 KVSGDKL
+109 KISGDKL
-116 RAKHTASRV
+116 RAKDLASRV

-133 VSTEDQALKVAYDIG
+133 VSKEDEALKVAGEIG

-165 IAKSPDDI
+165 IAKSADDI
-173 SRVIDISR
+173 SKFIDVSR

-195 EKYIEQPRHIEVQI
+195 EKYLQHPKHIEVQI

-233 IEETPSPA
+233 IEETPSQI
-241 LTHEMRK
+241 LTEEMRK

-260 MKYDSA
+260 MNYDSA

-299 IDLVEQ
+299 VDLVEQ
-305 QINIASG
+305 QINVASG
-312 TGLTIKQK
+312 AGLTIKQE

-342 PFAGTIKSFSPPFNT
+342 PFAGTIKSFIPPVESEN
-357 KHVRIDTALSTDST
+357 VRIDTALSEGST
-371 IPPFYDSLIAKLI
+371 VPPFYDSLIAKLI
-384 CFGDSRYDAIERMK
+384 CFADTRFDAIERMK

-421 DTRFIEGIYD
+421 DTRFIEGSYD
-431 TSFVDKLRPYSV
+431 TSFVDDLKPYSAI
-443 VDGEVASAI
+443 DGEVASAI

-464 NEESSNENVWMKSR
+464 NEENLNENAWMKSR
-478 FSESNFDHYFSN
+478 FNDSNFDRYFSI
-490 SRWGYNI
+490 SRWDL

>member
-28 GVYSEGDKN
+28 GVYSEADKN
-37 SVYIKSLKEALNIGG
+37 SVYIKSLKETLNIGG
-52 FTATDSYLK
+52 FSATDSYLR

-71 LGCIMIHPGYGF
+71 LGCSMIHPGYGF
-83 LAENLEFSELC
+83 LAENLQFSELC
-94 KKEGLIFVGPSPEVL
+94 KKEGLVFVGPSAEVL
-109 KVSGDKL
+109 KISGDKL
-116 RAKHTASRV
+116 RAKDLASRV
-125 APVLEGKE
+125 APVLQGKE
-133 VSTEDQALKVAYDIG
+133 VSKEDEALKVAGEIG

-165 IAKSPDDI
+165 VAKSADDI
-173 SRVIDISR
+173 SKFIDVSR

-195 EKYIEQPRHIEVQI
+195 EKYLQHPKHIEVQI

-233 IEETPSPA
+233 IEETPSQI
-241 LTHEMRK
+241 LTEEMRK

-260 MKYDSA
+260 MNYDSA

-299 IDLVEQ
+299 VDLVEQ
-305 QINIASG
+305 QINVASG
-312 TGLTIKQK
+312 AGLTIKQE

-342 PFAGTIKSFSPPFNT
+342 PYAGTIKSFIPPVESEN
-357 KHVRIDTALSTDST
+357 VRIDTALSVGST
-371 IPPFYDSLIAKLI
+371 VPPFYDSLIAKLI
-384 CFGDSRYDAIERMK
+384 CFADTRFDAIERMK

-421 DTRFIEGIYD
+421 DTRFIEGSYD
-431 TSFVDKLRPYSV
+431 TSFVDDLKPYSAI
-443 VDGEVASAI
+443 DGEVASAI

-464 NEESSNENVWMKSR
+464 NEGSLNENAWMKSR
-478 FSESNFDHYFSN
+478 FNDSNFDRYFSI
-490 SRWGYNI
+490 SRWDL

>member
-28 GVYSEGDKN
+28 GVYSEADKN
-37 SVYIKSLKEALNIGG
+37 SVYIKSLKETLNIGG
-52 FTATDSYLK
+52 FSATDSYLR

-71 LGCIMIHPGYGF
+71 LGCSMIHPGYGF
-83 LAENLEFSELC
+83 LAENLQFCELC
-94 KKEGLIFVGPSPEVL
+94 KKEGLVFVGPSAEVL
-109 KVSGDKL
+109 KISGDKL
-116 RAKHTASRV
+116 RAKDLASRV

-133 VSTEDQALKVAYDIG
+133 VSKEDEALKVAGEIG

-165 IAKSPDDI
+165 IAKSADDI
-173 SRVIDISR
+173 SKFINASR

-195 EKYIEQPRHIEVQI
+195 EKYLQHPKHIEVQI

-233 IEETPSPA
+233 IEETPSQI
-241 LTHEMRK
+241 LTEEMRK

-260 MKYDSA
+260 MNYDSA

-299 IDLVEQ
+299 VDLVEQ
-305 QINIASG
+305 QINVASG
-312 TGLTIKQK
+312 AGLTINQE

-342 PFAGTIKSFSPPFNT
+342 PFAGTIKSFIPPVESEN
-357 KHVRIDTALSTDST
+357 VRIDTALWAGSTV
-371 IPPFYDSLIAKLI
+371 PPFYDSLIAKLI
-384 CFGDSRYDAIERMK
+384 CFADTRFDAIERMK

-421 DTRFIEGIYD
+421 DTRFIEGSYD
-431 TSFVDKLRPYSV
+431 TSFVDDLKPYSAI
-443 VDGEVASAI
+443 DGEVASAI

-464 NEESSNENVWMKSR
+464 NEENLNENAWMKSR
-478 FSESNFDHYFSN
+478 FNDSNFDRYFSI
-490 SRWGYNI
+490 SRWDL

>member
-11 IATRIVKSC
+11 IATRIIKSC
-20 NKLDIIPC
+20 NKLGIIPC
-28 GVYSEGDKN
+28 GVYSEADKN
-37 SVYIKSLKEALNIGG
+37 SVYVKSLNVALNIGG
-52 FTATDSYLK
+52 LTATDSYLR

-66 NAAKK
+66 SAAKK
-71 LGCIMIHPGYGF
+71 LGCDMIHPGYGF

-94 KKEGLIFVGPSPEVL
+94 KKEDLVFVGPSPEVL
-109 KVSGDKL
+109 ELSGDKL
-116 RAKHTASRV
+116 RAKHVASRV

-133 VSTEDQALKVAYDIG
+133 VSKEDEALKVARDIG

-165 IAKSPDDI
+165 IARSPADI
-173 SRVIDISR
+173 SNVIDASR
-181 NESMISF
+181 KESMISF
-188 GSDRLFI
+188 GSDQLFV
-195 EKYIEQPRHIEVQI
+195 EKYIENPRHIEVQI
-209 LGDNSTIIQLGE
+209 LGDKSTIIQLGE

-241 LTHEMRK
+241 LTQDTRQE
-248 RITDTAI
+248 ITDTAI

-266 GTVEFLFKNEHFY
+266 GTVEFLFKDEDFY

-284 SRIQVEHPVTEEVTG
+284 SRIQVEHPITEEVTG
-299 IDLVEQ
+299 VDLVEQ
-305 QINIASG
+305 QLNIASG
-312 TGLTIKQK
+312 TGLTIKQEE
-320 DVKPRGHAIECRIN
+320 VKPKGHAIECRIN

-342 PFAGTIKSFSPPFNT
+342 PFAGTIKSFSPPFDT
-357 KHVRIDTALSTDST
+357 KHVRIDTALSTGST
-371 IPPFYDSLIAKLI
+371 VPPYYDSLIAKLI
-384 CFGDSRYDAIERMK
+384 CFGDNRFAAIERMK
-398 QSLSMFRISG
+398 QSLSLFRISG

-421 DTRFIEGIYD
+421 DKRFIDGSYD
-431 TSFVDKLRPYSV
+431 TSFVDKLKPYSTQ
-443 VDGEVASAI
+443 DGEVASAI

-464 NEESSNENVWMKSR
+464 NEGNSNENAWMKSK
-478 FSESNFDHYFSN
+478 FNVSNFDDYFSI
-490 SRWGYNI
+490 SKWDQ

>member
-28 GVYSEGDKN
+28 GVYSEADKN
-37 SVYIKSLKEALNIGG
+37 SVYIKSLKETLNIGG
-52 FTATDSYLK
+52 FSATDSYLR

-71 LGCIMIHPGYGF
+71 LGCSMIHPGYGF
-83 LAENLEFSELC
+83 LAENLQFSELC
-94 KKEGLIFVGPSPEVL
+94 KKEGLVFVGPSAEVL
-109 KVSGDKL
+109 KISGDKL
-116 RAKHTASRV
+116 RAKDLASRV

-133 VSTEDQALKVAYDIG
+133 VSKEDEALKVAGEIG

-165 IAKSPDDI
+165 IAKSADDI
-173 SRVIDISR
+173 SKFINASR
-181 NESMISF
+181 SESMISF

-195 EKYIEQPRHIEVQI
+195 EKYLQHPKHIEVQI

-233 IEETPSPA
+233 IEETPSQI
-241 LTHEMRK
+241 LTEEMRK

-260 MKYDSA
+260 MNYDSA

-299 IDLVEQ
+299 VDLVEQ
-305 QINIASG
+305 QINVASG
-312 TGLTIKQK
+312 AGLTIKQE

-342 PFAGTIKSFSPPFNT
+342 PFAGTIKSFIPPVESEN
-357 KHVRIDTALSTDST
+357 VRIDTALSAGST
-371 IPPFYDSLIAKLI
+371 VPPFYDSLIAKLI
-384 CFGDSRYDAIERMK
+384 CFADTRFDAIERMK

-421 DTRFIEGIYD
+421 DTRFIEGSYD
-431 TSFVDKLRPYSV
+431 TSFVDDLKPYSAI
-443 VDGEVASAI
+443 DGEVASAI

-464 NEESSNENVWMKSR
+464 NEGSLNENAWMKSR
-478 FSESNFDHYFSN
+478 FNDSNFDRYFSI
-490 SRWGYNI
+490 SRWDL

>member
-20 NKLDIIPC
+20 IKLDIIPC
-28 GVYSEGDKN
+28 GVYSEADKN
-37 SVYIKSLKEALNIGG
+37 SVYVKSLNDALNIGG
-52 FTATDSYLK
+52 FTATDSYLR

-71 LGCIMIHPGYGF
+71 LGCSMVHPGYGF
-83 LAENLEFSELC
+83 LAENLQFSELC
-94 KKEGLIFVGPSPEVL
+94 AKEGLIFVGPSPEVL

-116 RAKHTASRV
+116 RAKDVASKV

-133 VSTEDQALKVAYDIG
+133 VSKEEEALKVARDIG

-173 SRVIDISR
+173 SKVIDTSR

-188 GSDRLFI
+188 GSDRLFV
-195 EKYIEQPRHIEVQI
+195 EKYLEHPRHIEVQI

-241 LTHEMRK
+241 LTDEMRK

-255 AIMKE
+255 AIVKE

-299 IDLVEQ
+299 VDLVEQ
-305 QINIASG
+305 QLNIASG
-312 TGLTIKQK
+312 AGLTIKQE

-342 PFAGTIKSFSPPFNT
+342 PFAGTIRSFTPPLDT
-357 KHVRIDTALSTDST
+357 KDVRIDTALSAGST
-371 IPPFYDSLIAKLI
+371 IPPYYDSLIAKLI
-384 CFGDSRYDAIERMK
+384 CFADTRFDAIEKMK
-398 QSLSMFRISG
+398 KSLSTFRISG

-421 DTRFIEGIYD
+421 DTSFIEGSYD
-431 TSFVDKLRPYSV
+431 TSFVDNLKPYSV
-443 VDGEVASAI
+443 IDGEVASAI
-452 LCQLPRKIKFLI
+452 LCQLPRKIKFVVTEG
-464 NEESSNENVWMKSR
+464 NSNENAWMKSR
-478 FSESNFDHYFSN
+478 FSDSNFDHYFSI
-490 SRWGYNI
+490 SRWDL

>member
-28 GVYSEGDKN
+28 GVYSEADKN
-37 SVYIKSLKEALNIGG
+37 SVYIKSLKETLNIGG
-52 FTATDSYLK
+52 FSATDSYLR

-71 LGCIMIHPGYGF
+71 LGCSMIHPGYGF
-83 LAENLEFSELC
+83 LAENLQFSELC
-94 KKEGLIFVGPSPEVL
+94 KKEGLVFVGPSAEVL
-109 KVSGDKL
+109 KISGDKL
-116 RAKHTASRV
+116 RAKDLASRV

-133 VSTEDQALKVAYDIG
+133 VSKEDEALKVAGDIG

-165 IAKSPDDI
+165 IAKSADDI
-173 SRVIDISR
+173 SKFINASR

-195 EKYIEQPRHIEVQI
+195 EKYLQHPKHIEVQI

-233 IEETPSPA
+233 IEETPSQI
-241 LTHEMRK
+241 LTEEMRK

-260 MKYDSA
+260 MNYDSA

-299 IDLVEQ
+299 VDLVEQ
-305 QINIASG
+305 QINVASG
-312 TGLTIKQK
+312 AGLTIKQE

-342 PFAGTIKSFSPPFNT
+342 PFAGTIKSFIPPVESEN
-357 KHVRIDTALSTDST
+357 VRIDTALSAGST
-371 IPPFYDSLIAKLI
+371 VPPFYDSLIAKLI
-384 CFGDSRYDAIERMK
+384 CFADTRFDAIERMK

-421 DTRFIEGIYD
+421 DTRFIEGSYD
-431 TSFVDKLRPYSV
+431 TSFVDDLKPYSAI
-443 VDGEVASAI
+443 DGEVASAI
-452 LCQLPRKIKFLI
+452 LCQLPRKIKFLV
-464 NEESSNENVWMKSR
+464 NEGNSNEDAWMKSR
-478 FSESNFDHYFSN
+478 FSKSNFDDYYSI
-490 SRWGYNI
+490 SRWDQ

>member
-28 GVYSEGDKN
+28 GVYSEADKN
-37 SVYIKSLKEALNIGG
+37 SVYIKSLKETLNIGG
-52 FTATDSYLK
+52 FSATDSYLR

-71 LGCIMIHPGYGF
+71 LGCSMIHPGYGF
-83 LAENLEFSELC
+83 LAENLQFSELC
-94 KKEGLIFVGPSPEVL
+94 KKEGLVFVGPSAEVL
-109 KVSGDKL
+109 KISGDKL
-116 RAKHTASRV
+116 RAKDLASRV

-133 VSTEDQALKVAYDIG
+133 VSKEDEALKVAGEIG

-165 IAKSPDDI
+165 IAKSADDI
-173 SRVIDISR
+173 SKFINASR
-181 NESMISF
+181 SESMISF

-195 EKYIEQPRHIEVQI
+195 EKYLQHPKHIEVQI

-233 IEETPSPA
+233 IEETPSQI
-241 LTHEMRK
+241 LTEEMRK

-260 MKYDSA
+260 MNYDSV

-299 IDLVEQ
+299 VDLVEQ
-305 QINIASG
+305 QINVASG
-312 TGLTIKQK
+312 AGLTIKQE

-342 PFAGTIKSFSPPFNT
+342 PFAGTIKSFIPPVESEN
-357 KHVRIDTALSTDST
+357 VRIDTALSAGST
-371 IPPFYDSLIAKLI
+371 VPPFYDSLIAKLI
-384 CFGDSRYDAIERMK
+384 CFADTRFDAIERMK

-421 DTRFIEGIYD
+421 DTRFIEGSYD
-431 TSFVDKLRPYSV
+431 TSFVDDLKPYSAI
-443 VDGEVASAI
+443 DGEVASAI

-464 NEESSNENVWMKSR
+464 NEGSLKENAWMKSR
-478 FSESNFDHYFSN
+478 FNDSNFDRYFSI
-490 SRWGYNI
+490 SRWDL

>member
-20 NKLDIIPC
+20 IKLDIIPC
-28 GVYSEGDKN
+28 GVYSEADKN
-37 SVYIKSLKEALNIGG
+37 SVYVKSLNDALNIGG
-52 FTATDSYLK
+52 FTATDSYLR

-66 NAAKK
+66 NAAKR
-71 LGCIMIHPGYGF
+71 LGCSMVHPGYGF
-83 LAENLEFSELC
+83 LAENLQFSELC
-94 KKEGLIFVGPSPEVL
+94 AKEGLIFVGPSPEVL

-116 RAKHTASRV
+116 RAKDVASKV

-133 VSTEDQALKVAYDIG
+133 VSKEDEALKVARDIG

-165 IAKSPDDI
+165 IAKSADDI
-173 SRVIDISR
+173 SKVIDTSR

-195 EKYIEQPRHIEVQI
+195 EKYLEHPRHIEVQI

-241 LTHEMRK
+241 LTDEMRK
-248 RITDTAI
+248 SITDTAI
-255 AIMKE
+255 AIVKE
-260 MKYDSA
+260 MKYNSA

-299 IDLVEQ
+299 VDLVEQ
-305 QINIASG
+305 QLNIASG
-312 TGLTIKQK
+312 AGLTIKQE

-342 PFAGTIKSFSPPFNT
+342 PFAGTITSFTPPLDT
-357 KHVRIDTALSTDST
+357 KDVRIDTALSAGST
-371 IPPFYDSLIAKLI
+371 IPPYYDSLIAKLI
-384 CFGDSRYDAIERMK
+384 CFADTRFDAIEKMK
-398 QSLSMFRISG
+398 KSLSTFRISG

-421 DTRFIEGIYD
+421 DTRFIEGSYD
-431 TSFVDKLRPYSV
+431 TSFVDNLKPYSV
-443 VDGEVASAI
+443 IDGEVASAI
-452 LCQLPRKIKFLI
+452 LCQLPRKIKFVVTEG
-464 NEESSNENVWMKSR
+464 NSNENAWMKSR
-478 FSESNFDHYFSN
+478 FSDSNFDHYFSI
-490 SRWGYNI
+490 SRWDL